1 MICGHDLTSLIGVDV
16 IDTSLGSAGAM
27 MQKTLCQTMQ
37 ICITIKKNEVAL
49 ETAETA
55 PSAQCIA
62 YVWSSW
68 AQVASRAAPAIYQ
81 GRHPGWGPP
90 ASVSTASC
98 TL

>member
-1 MICGHDLTSLIGVDV
+1 MICGHDLPSLIGVDV

-27 MQKTLCQTMQ
+27 MQKKMGQTMQ

-62 YVWSSW
+62 SVWSSW

-90 ASVSTASC
+90 ANSSS
-98 TL
+98 